1 MFVNQQLLQ
10 NKYCQLS
17 IKCHNIFMLNELF
30 IKVHVYLPSCI
41 CPCIKNVIY
50 IYINIFY
57 LSFKK
62 SVCEYLIYQ
71 LHACL
76 QHYNFHLYSIPTSF
90 CFYRNNCPHIF
101 LHLQIQLYTWISTTS
116 IIFTQP
122 VLCPRNVN
130 YVYFFVS
137 WVGLELYQK
146 YLLINLY
153 LLKHIHVVSY
163 S

>member
-122 VLCPRNVN
+122 VLCPRNITMCTFLCLGQALN
-130 YVYFFVS
+130 CT
-137 WVGLELYQK
+137 EK
-146 YLLINLY
+146 TYL
-153 LLKHIHVVSY
+153 
-163 S
+163 